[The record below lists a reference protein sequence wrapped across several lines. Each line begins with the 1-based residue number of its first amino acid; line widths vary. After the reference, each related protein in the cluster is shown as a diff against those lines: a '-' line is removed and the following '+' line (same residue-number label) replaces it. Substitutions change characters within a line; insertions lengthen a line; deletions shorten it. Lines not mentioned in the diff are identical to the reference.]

1 MPREQTANNVVWPFV
16 AMRAGTSGWAR
27 PFLHMEDHMTD
38 PKKPEDHD
46 DDAPKLPDVP
56 GTEAPDEDFFEGPL
70 PGMPLRQDPMRVP
83 GPTPPMREK
92 QPLD

>member
-1 MPREQTANNVVWPFV
+1 
-16 AMRAGTSGWAR
+16 
-27 PFLHMEDHMTD
+27 MTD
-38 PKKPEDHD
+38 PKKPDDHD

-83 GPTPPMREK
+83 GPTPPMRERH
-92 QPLD
+92 PRD